1 MTGVLCG
8 TISVVAFTAITEKN
22 RKNLASIN
30 NNCQKDAPLCVVCVC
45 VCVCVC
51 ACVCVHV
58 YCVRLCVRAFVRACA
73 SGMRMCVCVCV
84 CVGVCTSVCL
94 SISCWL
100 LAVGPIP
107 NLSQLSGSWDA
118 V

>member
-51 ACVCVHV
+51 ACV
-58 YCVRLCVRAFVRACA
+58 LRAFVRACVCECVRIRDA
-73 SGMRMCVCVCV
+73 HVCVCV
-84 CVGVCTSVCL
+84 CGRVHECVF
-94 SISCWL
+94 I
-100 LAVGPIP
+100 
-107 NLSQLSGSWDA
+107 D
-118 V
+118 